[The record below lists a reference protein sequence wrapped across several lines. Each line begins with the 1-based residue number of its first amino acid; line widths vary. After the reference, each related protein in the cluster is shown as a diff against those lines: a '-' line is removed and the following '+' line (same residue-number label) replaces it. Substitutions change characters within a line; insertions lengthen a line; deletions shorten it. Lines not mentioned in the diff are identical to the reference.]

1 MRIGR
6 LSSKKEIDLRA
17 LEDRLHAIRGDAGV
31 PPHASVIFPVNAQG
45 DLENVVVAVSDV
57 ARYQGAR
64 TIEVVLCVNNYPA
77 ETEPAEVETFR
88 GLGCTVVSAPNLRE
102 PGEAPGFT
110 ARIHG
115 VRAALAENLVLFD
128 ADCRIPNPTELIDWY
143 ADRLESGAGA
153 AYTHVGY
160 YDYAPLWAVRL
171 RFAIHH
177 STRWVKRALLRIPT
191 TRGSNYA
198 ARRSLLLERYDAHML
213 ADDMNVG
220 PVIKA
225 AGERV
230 DYSGRRELAVLTS
243 GRMFSGNWRKLLP
256 YYRYRLLYNLRVLRV
271 RPEVARHTGREK
283 DPVRRYVDGKPVT

>member
-1 MRIGR
+1 LGPEE
-6 LSSKKEIDLRA
+6 KIDLAA
-17 LEDRLHAIRGDAGV
+17 LLNRLRAIRGDAET
-31 PPHASVIFPVNAQG
+31 PPDVSVIFPVNAQG
-45 DLENVVVAVSDV
+45 DLENVVVALCDV
-57 ARYQGAR
+57 TRYQGR
-64 TIEVVLCVNNYPA
+64 RRVEVVLCVNNYPA
-77 ETEPAEVETFR
+77 GSEPDEIETLR

-115 VRAALAENLVLFD
+115 VRAAVAENLVLFD

-143 ADRLESGAGA
+143 ADRLEGGAGA
-153 AYTHVGY
+153 AYTHVAY
-160 YDYAPLWAVRL
+160 YDYAPLWAVHL

-198 ARRSLLLERYDAHML
+198 AHRSLLLERYDAHML

-225 AGERV
+225 AGKRV
-230 DYSGRRELAVLTS
+230 AYSGRRKLAVLTS

-283 DPVRRYVDGKPVT
+283 DPIRRYVDGKPVS